1 MATTEQPPTLMQPIR
16 KSTERPMSV
25 GFGFASAMTTQIEAT
40 HFPDGREV
48 DVKPILSVI
57 EDILLLA
64 TPGTH
69 EHVATLENK
78 ATLRGSDGMS
88 EPLSLIIQRVSFE
101 LSSNCS
107 GADAHG
113 MAMAI
118 LKMLSSYSW
127 AAKMVISLA
136 AFAINHGEFWL
147 IRQLYGTDPLAKS
160 LAGLKQLPEIIERYN
175 SQKSRL
181 DAITNL
187 IKVMVDVTKS
197 MTDFKELPSQYL
209 SPDQPPLSTAMAHF
223 PSAVYW
229 TIRSMMA
236 CASQITSL
244 SIMSYEHTTTTDARQ
259 LSTLAHTVQNIHEYL
274 KTQLALCYQYIAEKK
289 HDEYFQMLIRLFKMS
304 HLDNIKVL
312 KPLIYNKDD
321 LLPLMDGSNKTR
333 VKVDVLQSRNILLL
347 ISDLD
352 LSQDEIRVLAH
363 IYDSRIKQNIQYE
376 VVWLPITDRSK
387 PLNAEHQQ
395 KLEKLQSMMPWY
407 SVHHPSLLEPAVIK
421 FVKEVWN
428 FAKKMILVPIDP
440 QGNVVSPNALHMVWI
455 WGNMSYPFTSVREEA
470 LWRKEAWRLNLLV
483 DGIDRDILG
492 WIAQEKFIC
501 LFGGEDIEWIR
512 RFTTTAKD
520 VAKAAGIDLKMVY
533 VGKSSAKER
542 VQRVSDQI
550 KKNQFSSWLADPTL
564 VWYFWARLESMLYS
578 KVQYRENFAN
588 DEIVREVVTL
598 VGYDGSDQGWAV
610 ISRGTAEIT
619 KAKGDTFLT
628 TLTKFKEWEDSA
640 KQYGFVQALRDYFQ
654 RLHTPQHCNRLVL
667 PGIDGGIS
675 EMMVCSDCGRP
686 MEKYYLYRCCID

>member
-1 MATTEQPPTLMQPIR
+1 MWVGLGSLTL
-16 KSTERPMSV
+16 
-25 GFGFASAMTTQIEAT
+25 QIEAT
-40 HFPDGREV
+40 HLPNGRQV
-48 DVKPILSVI
+48 DVRPIHTMSA
-57 EDILLLA
+57 DILVLA

-69 EHVATLENK
+69 DHIATLEDK
-78 ATLRGSDGMS
+78 ATLRGSNGMS
-88 EPLSLIIQRVSFE
+88 EPLSLIHTVSIE
-101 LSSNCS
+101 LSRKYS
-107 GADAHG
+107 GADTHE
-113 MAMAI
+113 MPMAI

-136 AFAINHGEFWL
+136 AFAINQGEFWL
-147 IRQLYGTDPLAKS
+147 IGQLYGTDPLAKS
-160 LAGLKQLPEIIERYN
+160 LAGLKQLPEIIERHN
-175 SQKSRL
+175 SQKSGL
-181 DAITNL
+181 DAMTNL

-197 MTDFKELPSQYL
+197 MIDFEELPSQYL
-209 SPDQPPLSTAMAHF
+209 SPDQPPLSIAMAYF
-223 PSAVYW
+223 PTAVYL
-229 TIRSMMA
+229 TIQSMMA
-236 CASQITSL
+236 CATQITSP
-244 SIMSYEHTTTTDARQ
+244 SIKSYQLMTTNARQ
-259 LSTLAHTVQNIHEYL
+259 LSELAHRVQFIHEDL
-274 KTQLALCYQYIAEKK
+274 KTQLALCYQYIAKKK
-289 HDEYFQMLIRLFKMS
+289 HDEYFQMLVRLFEMS
-304 HLDNIKVL
+304 HFDNIKVL
-312 KPLIYNKDD
+312 KPIIYNKDD
-321 LLPLMDGSNKTR
+321 LLPLKDGSNKPR
-333 VKVDVLQSRNILLL
+333 VKVNVLQSRNILLL

-376 VVWLPITDRSK
+376 VVWLPITDRSN

-395 KLEKLQSMMPWY
+395 KFKKLQSMMPWY
-407 SVHHPSLLEPAVIK
+407 SVFHPSLVEPAVIK

-428 FAKKMILVPIDP
+428 FEKKMILVPIDP
-440 QGNVVSPNALHMVWI
+440 RGKVVSPNALHMVWI
-455 WGNMSYPFTSVREEA
+455 WGNMSYPFTRVREEA

-578 KVQYRENFAN
+578 KVQYHENFAN